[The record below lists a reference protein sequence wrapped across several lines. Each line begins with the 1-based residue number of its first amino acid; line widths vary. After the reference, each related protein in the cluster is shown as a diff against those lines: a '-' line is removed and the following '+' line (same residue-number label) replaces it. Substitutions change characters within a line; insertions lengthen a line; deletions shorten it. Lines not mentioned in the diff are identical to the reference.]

1 MKPKILVTGAD
12 GFIGSHLV
20 ELLIAS
26 NFSVKA
32 FCQYN
37 SFGNWGWL
45 EHTDQEIKT
54 ELEVILG
61 DIRDPIS
68 VKNAMQDCEIVLHL
82 AALISIPYSYQA
94 ASSYIDTN
102 IKGTLNVLQAAKD
115 LNIRKIVHT
124 STSEVYGTAQYV
136 PIDENHPLV
145 GQSPYSASKIGAD
158 QLAISF
164 WKSFQTPVS
173 IIRPFN
179 TFGPRQS
186 SRAVIPAIIT
196 QIASGKKEINLGSL
210 SPTRD
215 FNYVRSTCD
224 GFIAIMN
231 SEKTIG
237 RVINA
242 SSNFEISIGETVK
255 LISEIM
261 NQKVEIISDENRKR
275 PTNSEVYR
283 LFGDNKLLKS
293 LTEWNSEYSGL
304 SGFKKGLKITID
316 WFSDK
321 ENLKLYKP
329 DNYSI

>member
-20 ELLIAS
+20 ELLI
-26 NFSVKA
+26 NLNYEVKA

-45 EHTDQEIKT
+45 DHINPLIKKD
-54 ELEVILG
+54 LNVFLG

-68 VKNAMQDCEIVLHL
+68 VKNAMQNCDVVLHL

-102 IKGTLNVLQAAKD
+102 VKGTLNVLQAAND
-115 LNIRKIVHT
+115 LGISKVVHT

-136 PIDENHPLV
+136 PIDEKHPLI
-145 GQSPYSASKIGAD
+145 GQSPYSATKIAAD

-164 WKSFQTPVS
+164 WKSFQTPIS

-186 SRAVIPAIIT
+186 SRAVIPTIIT
-196 QIASGKKEINLGSL
+196 QISAGKKEINLGLL

-215 FNYVRSTCD
+215 FNYVKATCEAY
-224 GFIAIMN
+224 IAIMN

-237 RVINA
+237 QIINA
-242 SSNFEISIGETVK
+242 CSNFEISIKDTFT

-261 NQKVEIISDENRKR
+261 NVEVEIISE
-275 PTNSEVYR
+275 
-283 LFGDNKLLKS
+283 
-293 LTEWNSEYSGL
+293 
-304 SGFKKGLKITID
+304 KKEKGQK
-316 WFSDK
+316 F
-321 ENLKLYKP
+321 
-329 DNYSI
+329 